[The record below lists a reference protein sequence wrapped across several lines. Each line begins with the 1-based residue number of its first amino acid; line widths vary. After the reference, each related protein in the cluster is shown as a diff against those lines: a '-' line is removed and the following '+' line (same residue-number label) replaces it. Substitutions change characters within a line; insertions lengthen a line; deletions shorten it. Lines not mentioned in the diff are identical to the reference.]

1 MKIDTFIF
9 QTWKF
14 NVVENLGKVKICENL
29 TQINKF
35 TCKSADKEDLLTP

>member
-14 NVVENLGKVKICENL
+14 NVVENLGKVKICEKKKNPE
-29 TQINKF
+29 NVEGKNNF
-35 TCKSADKEDLLTP
+35 